1 MLSLLLMLVIVG
13 VLLYLLNQF
22 VPMAAPIKTIVNV
35 IVVVA
40 AIIYVL
46 SAFGI
51 VSGHLPR
58 LR

>member
-35 IVVVA
+35 IVIVA
-40 AIIYVL
+40 VIIYVL